1 MTPTESPQAL
11 GFTDQVVHGIK
22 SRQVAIF
29 VGAGVSRPSGLPLA
43 HEIIEKAVHEI
54 SSQSSLPQHAL
65 AQLTNRAPKELRL
78 EVFLRILVEVAG
90 ERGFAPLRL
99 LAGGIPSHTHRFIA
113 ACLRSGLVE
122 TAVTTNFDTLIEEAC
137 KDAQIEFQLLAHPT
151 EYSAES
157 NRHVPKIAKIHG
169 SLVSKSGLPR
179 PGILADVRQIGQG
192 LGHERLHFLRTL
204 LARKHI
210 LVLGYSGRDYFGA
223 MPVIFTSTGPA
234 IFWVSHKNGSGGM
247 DRHIQEWLSKSQRG
261 VVIQANTDSWLSQLG
276 EKLGLNMYPHEAQQE
291 RVACNGL
298 TSMKGFLSRNEANL
312 IGTMILGRLNCT
324 ETAAECFK
332 ITIETCEKQT
342 EQNEELM
349 TRAFLEAGRHT
360 LKTGGNEFFRHQLAH
375 GIFSR
380 AYELSESFPELR
392 LEAEISLLDM
402 QFCMEYLAGR
412 TPAEYT
418 LHAQSAYDATIEY
431 LDPVLTARACSLMG
445 RVLLNCVEGQLLS
458 AMTSSDMFEECVHN
472 LEHAGAQD
480 LLGPLYL
487 TLVKLYGRTGQKSL
501 FAKAS
506 LKFLRSQLL
515 CSCSTSSP
523 AVEYG
528 RHIVNQIV
536 GDTELNSNVLE
547 ETKEGAARL
556 GIQVG

>member
-1 MTPTESPQAL
+1 MTPPGGSQVL
-11 GFTDQVVHGIK
+11 SFTDQVVRGIQ
-22 SRQVAIF
+22 SQHVAIF

-43 HEIIEKAVHEI
+43 HEIIEEAVHEI

-65 AQLTNRAPKELRL
+65 AQLANRAPKELRL
-78 EVFLRILVEVAG
+78 EVFLRMLVEVAG
-90 ERGFAPLRL
+90 ERGFTPLRL
-99 LAGGIPSHTHRFIA
+99 LAGGIPSHFHRFIA
-113 ACLRSGLVE
+113 ACLRSGLVD
-122 TAVTTNFDTLIEEAC
+122 TVVTTNFDTLLEEAC
-137 KDAQIEFQLLAHPT
+137 ENAQTEFQLLTRPT
-151 EYSAES
+151 EYSADWS
-157 NRHVPKIAKIHG
+157 SHVPRIAKIHG
-169 SLVSKSGLPR
+169 SLASRSGLPL

-192 LGHERLHFLRTL
+192 LGHERLHFLHTL

-234 IFWVSHKNGSGGM
+234 ILWVSHKNGSGGM
-247 DRHIQEWLSKSQRG
+247 DSHIQEWLSKSHRG
-261 VVIQANTDSWLSQLG
+261 VMIQANTDSWLSQLG
-276 EKLGLNMYPHEAQQE
+276 EKLGIKMDPHQAQQE
-291 RVACNGL
+291 RVACNGV
-298 TSMKGFLSRNEANL
+298 TSMKRFLSRDEANL
-312 IGTMILGRLNCT
+312 IGAMILGRLNCI

-332 ITIETCEKQT
+332 ITIETCEK
-342 EQNEELM
+342 QNEELM

-360 LKTGGNEFFRHQLAH
+360 LKTGGNEFYRHQLAH

-380 AYELSESFPELR
+380 AYELSGSFPDLR

-412 TPAEYT
+412 RTPAEYT
-418 LHAQSAYDATIEY
+418 LHAQSAYDATLAY
-431 LDPVLTARACSLMG
+431 LDPVLTARACGLMG

-458 AMTSSDMFEECVHN
+458 AVASSDLFEECVDN
-472 LEHAGAQD
+472 LEDAGAQD
-480 LLGPLYL
+480 ILGPLYL

-515 CSCSTSSP
+515 CNCSTSSP
-523 AVEYG
+523 AVVYG
-528 RHIVNQIV
+528 RHLVDRIVR
-536 GDTELNSNVLE
+536 DTKLNSNVRE